1 MSVDDYLDLLNYA
14 KAIND
19 GQWQADIIESL
30 KNLNTVSEEPQ
41 IQEESV
47 IELWS
52 QFDSVNI
59 LIMEL
64 FEKLRKNEESDEVLH
79 WKEQLLQLKLERS
92 ILSKKILNRY
102 IRIR

>member
-19 GQWQADIIESL
+19 GQWQTDIIESL
-30 KNLNTVSEEPQ
+30 KNLNTESEEPQ
-41 IQEESV
+41 VQEESV

-59 LIMEL
+59 LIMKL

-79 WKEQLLQLKLERS
+79 WKEQLLELKLERS